1 MALAFDEDDFKEP
14 AVIVFPNPTTAVDEN
29 GVKHTVNRPKEY
41 ELPENS
47 GMAWHPAMGRYVK
60 ADSLN
65 HEFEIPAADYYAKF
79 GKNPW

>member
-1 MALAFDEDDFKEP
+1 MALAFDEEDFNEP

-47 GMAWHPAMGRYVK
+47 GMAWHPAM
-60 ADSLN
+60 
-65 HEFEIPAADYYAKF
+65 
-79 GKNPW
+79 